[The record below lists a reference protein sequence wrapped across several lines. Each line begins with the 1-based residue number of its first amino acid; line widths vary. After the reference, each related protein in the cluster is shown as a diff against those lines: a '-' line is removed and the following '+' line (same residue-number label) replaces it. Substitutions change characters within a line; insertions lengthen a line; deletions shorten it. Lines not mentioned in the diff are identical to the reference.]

1 LDKLF
6 NLLFFGLRPFGPP
19 AKIIRIKRFTLKIKG
34 TIMSNLSTARSLI
47 QADLA
52 HARNVLNLWTNQVSE
67 LEQTL
72 LQIEAVGT
80 SRSALHVEYRGLK
93 SQELAVEKSAPSDA
107 PKRGRKPKNANGA
120 SGTKSNKAG
129 LNISARRSGK
139 LAERSASQEG
149 QVTTAKVAK
158 APKSETGKVNAPA
171 IAKFKDTNSEKTWSG
186 RGRRPLWMS
195 GDPQQ
200 YAIGSK
206 NQSSAVDSSAT
217 STHPATA

>member
-1 LDKLF
+1 
-6 NLLFFGLRPFGPP
+6 
-19 AKIIRIKRFTLKIKG
+19 
-34 TIMSNLSTARSLI
+34 MSNLSTARSLI

-52 HARNVLNLWTNQVSE
+52 HARNVLNLWTAQVSE
-67 LEQTL
+67 LEQVL

-80 SRSALHVEYRGLK
+80 SRSALHVEYRSLK
-93 SQELAVEKSAPSDA
+93 NQELAVEKSAASDA

-120 SGTKSNKAG
+120 SGTKSGKTG
-129 LNISARRSGK
+129 LNITARRSGK
-139 LAERSASQEG
+139 LAERSASQAG
-149 QVTTAKVAK
+149 QVTTTKVAK
-158 APKSETGKVNAPA
+158 APKSKTGKVNAPA

-206 NQSSAVDSSAT
+206 NPSSAGESSAT
-217 STHPATA
+217 SPPSATA